1 MSRVVKTLWYSRKHV
16 LVPFIP
22 SQLLFLMDRT
32 SPLAIVITTALP
44 LLPVVLLQ
52 SLHDAVVPFGGV

>member
-1 MSRVVKTLWYSRKHV
+1 
-16 LVPFIP
+16 
-22 SQLLFLMDRT
+22 MDRT

-52 SLHDAVVPFGGV
+52 SLHDAVVQGSLEHTGVSNVTV